1 MNIVRRALLGLQS
14 VGVDRV
20 LAMPDSS
27 HLVRRAADDPHLS
40 VEVDLLRMTAL
51 YNEGDTVRAAAAM
64 SEEGVNCLI
73 TLGGDGT
80 NRAVAKGSRDMPM
93 VAISTGTN
101 NVFPVMVEGTI
112 AGMAAGLVASGVV
125 PLEEAAVRSKT
136 IAVIVDG
143 EDRDIAL
150 VDVALSKE
158 RFVATRAI
166 WDMNTIYEVFLTRA
180 EPSSIGLS
188 SIGAR
193 LQAVSLTDG
202 GGLHYRIAALRQAQ
216 NEREGEAQDE
226 REGGALL
233 DSRFR
238 GNDGMAQLYV
248 RAPIAPGSVPVVGI
262 ESWQRLADGQR
273 VAIERRH
280 STVALDGERS
290 FSVNPHN
297 LLEIEVRRDGP
308 PVVSVDAALA
318 SCRRCGRVPCLER
331 PEKGRP
337 AFLPFLNLPAVAEIS
352 PHPKSKGIH
361 GSGASPD
368 MVYNEPPQGILGTVD
383 CPVQW
388 MSLRVHQPE
397 GYCPDDDYVEAHP
410 VGILAASN

>member
-1 MNIVRRALLGLQS
+1 MSPVGIIANPAASKDIRRLVAQGRVVPDWEKVNIVRRAMLGLQS

-27 HLVRRAADDPHLS
+27 HLVQRAADDPHVS
-40 VEVDLLRMTAL
+40 IEVELLRMSAL
-51 YNEGDTVRAAAAM
+51 YNEGDSTRAAAAM
-64 SEEGVNCLI
+64 SELGVGCVI

-80 NRAVAKGSRDMPM
+80 NRAVAKGARDIPM

-112 AGMAAGLVASGVV
+112 AGMAAGLVANGSV
-125 PLEEAAVRSKT
+125 PLEAAAVRSKT

-143 EDRDIAL
+143 EDQDIAL

-193 LQAVSLTDG
+193 LEAVSLSDE
-202 GGLHYRIAALRQAQ
+202 GGLHYRIAEGSISEDGTPATQA
-216 NEREGEAQDE
+216 
-226 REGGALL
+226 
-233 DSRFR
+233 
-238 GNDGMAQLYV
+238 DGRLSV

-262 ESWQRLADGQR
+262 ESWQRLATGQR

-290 FSVNPHN
+290 FSVNPGN

-308 PVVSVDAALA
+308 PVVSVDATMRHA
-318 SCRRCGRVPCLER
+318 
-331 PEKGRP
+331 
-337 AFLPFLNLPAVAEIS
+337 
-352 PHPKSKGIH
+352 
-361 GSGASPD
+361 
-368 MVYNEPPQGILGTVD
+368 
-383 CPVQW
+383 
-388 MSLRVHQPE
+388 
-397 GYCPDDDYVEAHP
+397 
-410 VGILAASN
+410 AASGVFHV